1 MSSEE
6 ESTEIPVFWLE
17 KGIDEFQSDV
27 INLLKT
33 GKGVIQS
40 YFFPDRML
48 INFDGKC
55 IAIVNLQTGASG
67 IVFRQVQKPVQG
79 TGKRAQLNLK

>member
-40 YFFPDRML
+40 
-48 INFDGKC
+48 
-55 IAIVNLQTGASG
+55 
-67 IVFRQVQKPVQG
+67 
-79 TGKRAQLNLK
+79 